1 MSRRMIAVLIAF
13 TLAAAALA
21 STAALGSGA
30 SQKAPQAQKK
40 TYTFYLVAGIASDAF
55 YLTMKKGAQAAAK
68 KLGNVKV
75 VFTGSPA
82 AFSPNTQIPFLNGA
96 IARKPDAIL
105 IAPTDKT
112 ALIAPIQR
120 AIKAGIPVA
129 TVDTFITKPVAFT
142 NISTDNPAGGRAAAD
157 ALAKAIGKSGDV
169 AAISVNPGI
178 STTDQRRDGFA
189 AQLKKYPNIN
199 YLGVQY
205 CNDDQTKA
213 SNQTSALL
221 AGHPNLKG
229 MFAMNV
235 VSGNGVTQA
244 VKAAGKSG
252 KVKLVEFDAGPPQVQ
267 ALKAGTIDAL
277 IAQYPYGIGQKA
289 VQLAYKYYA
298 GECQQPEDQEVPV
311 QAVTMITGSESG
323 GLRGSGPPAPAH
335 PRAHVPP
342 GRGSVGLLFGRQ
354 QRRRA
359 FVVRAGR
366 RPDAASADRVRGRHQ
381 DDLHARTN
389 GRQGLSACSSGS
401 QSRVR

>member
-1 MSRRMIAVLIAF
+1 MSRRLIAVLVASAIAVA
-13 TLAAAALA
+13 TLAS
-21 STAALGSGA
+21 STALGSSA
-30 SQKAPQAQKK
+30 SHAKKAKAQK

-55 YLTMKKGAQAAAK
+55 YLTMNKGAKAAAA

-75 VFTGSPA
+75 IFTGSPA

-112 ALIAPIQR
+112 ALAAPIQR
-120 AIKAGIPVA
+120 AISAGIPVE
-129 TVDTFITKPVAFT
+129 TVDTFITKPIAFT
-142 NISTDNPAGGRAAAD
+142 NVSTDNVAGGKAAAD
-157 ALAKAIGKSGDV
+157 ALVKAIGGSGEV

-178 STTDQRRDGFA
+178 STTDQRSQGFA
-189 AQLKKYPNIN
+189 AELKKFPKVK

-244 VKAAGKSG
+244 VKAKGKSG

-267 ALKAGTIDAL
+267 ALKSGTIDAL
-277 IAQYPYGIGQKA
+277 IAQYPYGIGQLG
-289 VQLAYKYYA
+289 VQLAYKY
-298 GECQQPEDQEVPV
+298 
-311 QAVTMITGSESG
+311 VTGHKTGIKKHYGTGS
-323 GLRGSGPPAPAH
+323 AIIT
-335 PRAHVPP
+335 RANVNNPKFKKYLYTP
-342 GRGSVGLLFGRQ
+342 
-354 QRRRA
+354 
-359 FVVRAGR
+359 
-366 RPDAASADRVRGRHQ
+366 
-381 DDLHARTN
+381 
-389 GRQGLSACSSGS
+389 
-401 QSRVR
+401 

>member
-1 MSRRMIAVLIAF
+1 MSRRLMAVLVALAIAVA
-13 TLAAAALA
+13 TLAS
-21 STAALGSGA
+21 STALGSSA
-30 SQKAPQAQKK
+30 SHQTKAKAQK

-68 KLGNVKV
+68 KLGNVKI

-120 AIKAGIPVA
+120 AISAGIPVV
-129 TVDTFITKPVAFT
+129 TVDTFITKPIAFT
-142 NISTDNPAGGRAAAD
+142 NVSTDNVAGGKSAAD
-157 ALAKAIGKSGDV
+157 ALVKAIGGSGEV

-178 STTDQRRDGFA
+178 STTDQRSQGFA
-189 AQLKKYPNIN
+189 AELKKYPKVK

-289 VQLAYKYYA
+289 VQLAYKYVTGHRA
-298 GECQQPEDQEVPV
+298 GIQKHYG
-311 QAVTMITGSESG
+311 TGS
-323 GLRGSGPPAPAH
+323 AIVT
-335 PRAHVPP
+335 RANV
-342 GRGSVGLLFGRQ
+342 
-354 QRRRA
+354 
-359 FVVRAGR
+359 
-366 RPDAASADRVRGRHQ
+366 
-381 DDLHARTN
+381 
-389 GRQGLSACSSGS
+389 SSPKIKKYLYTP
-401 QSRVR
+401 

>member
-1 MSRRMIAVLIAF
+1 MSRRLIAVLVALAIAVA
-13 TLAAAALA
+13 TLAS
-21 STAALGSGA
+21 STALGS
-30 SQKAPQAQKK
+30 STSHQTKARAQK

-55 YLTMKKGAQAAAK
+55 YLTMNKGAKAAAK

-112 ALIAPIQR
+112 ALAAPIQR
-120 AIKAGIPVA
+120 AISAGIPVE
-129 TVDTFITKPVAFT
+129 TVDTFITKKIAFT
-142 NISTDNPAGGRAAAD
+142 NVSTDNLAGGRAAAD
-157 ALAKAIGKSGDV
+157 ALVKAIGGSGEV

-178 STTDQRRDGFA
+178 STTDQRSQGFA
-189 AQLKKYPNIN
+189 ADLKKFPKVK

-244 VKAAGKSG
+244 VKAKGKSG
-252 KVKLVEFDAGPPQVQ
+252 KVKLVEVETGPPQDN
-267 ALKAGTIDAL
+267 ALKEGAIDAL
-277 IAQYPYGIGQKA
+277 IAPYHYRIGQQGVAIPYKDVNQDKA
-289 VQLAYKYYA
+289 TK
-298 GECQQPEDQEVPV
+298 
-311 QAVTMITGSESG
+311 
-323 GLRGSGPPAPAH
+323 
-335 PRAHVPP
+335 
-342 GRGSVGLLFGRQ
+342 
-354 QRRRA
+354 
-359 FVVRAGR
+359 
-366 RPDAASADRVRGRHQ
+366 
-381 DDLHARTN
+381 
-389 GRQGLSACSSGS
+389 
-401 QSRVR
+401 

>member
-1 MSRRMIAVLIAF
+1 MSRRIIAVLIAF

-21 STAALGSGA
+21 STAAFGSGE
-30 SQKAPQAQKK
+30 SQQAPQAQKK

-120 AIKAGIPVA
+120 AINAGIPVA
-129 TVDTFITKPVAFT
+129 TVDTFITKPIAFT
-142 NISTDNPAGGRAAAD
+142 NISTNNPAGGRAAAV
-157 ALAKAIGKSGDV
+157 ALAKAIGQSGDV

-221 AGHPNLKG
+221 AAHPNLKG

-244 VKAAGKSG
+244 VTAAGKAG

-277 IAQYPYGIGQKA
+277 IAQYPYGIGQQA
-289 VQLAYKYYA
+289 VQLAYRYVTGHRTGIKKHYGTGAAIVTKANVNSPKIKKYLY
-298 GECQQPEDQEVPV
+298 
-311 QAVTMITGSESG
+311 
-323 GLRGSGPPAPAH
+323 
-335 PRAHVPP
+335 
-342 GRGSVGLLFGRQ
+342 
-354 QRRRA
+354 
-359 FVVRAGR
+359 
-366 RPDAASADRVRGRHQ
+366 RP
-381 DDLHARTN
+381 
-389 GRQGLSACSSGS
+389 
-401 QSRVR
+401 